1 MKTKEEVEDI
11 CRRMENLLETLRKY
25 SGAEIHE
32 CRRLM
37 NWFVNQSPNI
47 LFFHKNGMQDDV
59 DEIYDDSLKLIEEA
73 GEFIRKHK
81 LY

>member
-11 CRRMENLLETLRKY
+11 CRRMDNLWETLHKY

-32 CRRLM
+32 CARLM
-37 NWFVNQSPNI
+37 CWFINQSPYI
-47 LFFHKNGMQDDV
+47 RSFYEMGRMDKV
-59 DEIYDDSLKLIEEA
+59 DEIYNSSLKLIDEA
-73 GEFIRKHK
+73 GAFIRKHN

>member
-1 MKTKEEVEDI
+1 MKTKEEVDDI

-37 NWFVNQSPNI
+37 NWFVNQIPN
-47 LFFHKNGMQDDV
+47 LQAFYKYNMYDDV
-59 DEIYDDSLKLIEEA
+59 EEVYNGSLKLIEEA
-73 GEFIRKHK
+73 GKFIHKHN

>member
-11 CRRMENLLETLRKY
+11 CRRMENLLETLRNY

-37 NWFVNQSPNI
+37 NWFVNQIPNI
-47 LFFHKNGMQDDV
+47 LFFHKNGMWDDV
-59 DEIYDDSLKLIEEA
+59 DEVYDGSLKLIEEA
-73 GEFIRKHK
+73 GEFIRKHN

>member
-1 MKTKEEVEDI
+1 MKTKKEVEDL
-11 CRRMENLLETLRKY
+11 CRRMENLLETLREY

-37 NWFVNQSPNI
+37 NWFVNQIPNI
-47 LFFHKNGMQDDV
+47 QTFCKYNMYDEV
-59 DEIYDDSLKLIEEA
+59 DEIYEDSLKLIEEA

>member
-11 CRRMENLLETLRKY
+11 CRRMDNLWETLHRY

-32 CRRLM
+32 CCRLG
-37 NWFVNQSPNI
+37 NWFINQSPN
-47 LFFHKNGMQDDV
+47 LRKFYEKGMMEDV
-59 DEIYDDSLKLIEEA
+59 DEVYNSSLKLIEEA
-73 GEFIRKHK
+73 GAFIHKHN

>member
-11 CRRMENLLETLRKY
+11 CRRMENLLETLRNY

-37 NWFVNQSPNI
+37 NWFVNQIPNI
-47 LFFHKNGMQDDV
+47 QAFYKYNMHDEV
-59 DEIYDDSLKLIEEA
+59 DEIYEGSLKLIEEA
-73 GEFIRKHK
+73 GEFIRKHN

>member
-1 MKTKEEVEDI
+1 MKTKDEVEDI

-37 NWFVNQSPNI
+37 NWFVNQVPNI
-47 LFFHKNGMQDDV
+47 RAFYGHGMQSEV
-59 DEIYDDSLKLIEEA
+59 DEVYEGSLKLIDEA
-73 GEFIRKHK
+73 GAFIRKHN

>member
-37 NWFVNQSPNI
+37 NWFVNQVPNM
-47 LFFHKNGMQDDV
+47 LFFYKNGMWDDV
-59 DEIYDDSLKLIEEA
+59 DEVYDGSLKLIEEA
-73 GEFIRKHK
+73 GEFIRKHH